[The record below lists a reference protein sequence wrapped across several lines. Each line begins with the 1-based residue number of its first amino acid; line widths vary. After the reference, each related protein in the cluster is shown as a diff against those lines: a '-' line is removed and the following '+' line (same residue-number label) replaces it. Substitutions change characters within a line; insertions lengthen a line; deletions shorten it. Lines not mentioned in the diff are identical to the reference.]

1 MFGILFLLSMAVQGQ
16 DGGDVECPLVRM
28 ETVRLPDMQI
38 PRAGHSTFCFDGE
51 LVVMGGHT
59 TGFVPT
65 PTAEYFS
72 EGEWHVLP
80 MTYSHDQGFSLQ
92 LSSGKVMIG
101 GGHEQPLGVGQTFSV
116 DFYDSETRS
125 FTDFGCLDAKR
136 CFADAVELTEG
147 RVCITGNWYY
157 NDGVEYYDG
166 GRLFSGLDSL
176 SVPRSSPYIFR
187 TSADDAIVFSRL
199 DNYGHI
205 FDSIVVESIRGSRV
219 DAPLFYQWHPY
230 QFIPLVFRSADS
242 FIGDTCQG
250 EYAYLLPVE
259 RTTSNNSSFLKN
271 GDGELAVAQIR
282 GAEFSLLPTAAPIPR
297 RSPWGDIFYNTCHVL
312 ADRRT
317 GRAYLV
323 GTDEHHL
330 FVLRIDYSQA
340 TDRHPAPVTLYHSDS
355 LANIGYF
362 TTPVLTPD
370 GDIVLTGGIAPDNFT
385 PTGTVYLLRVGS
397 SESGDSVFVS
407 SAKSRLSTLRSY
419 LILGIALTI
428 AVLVALVYFFY
439 VRRHLVHSIKG
450 GGEEQLPEEQP
461 SIDNEASADQ
471 TRADQELMERID
483 QLMVERQFFK
493 QADLKVQDIAA
504 ALGVHARRVSAV
516 IKVCRNDTFVQFVNT
531 YRVEYVKQLL
541 ADEPERKIASIW
553 AEAGFA
559 SETSFFR
566 TFKALTGMRPSE
578 YKLET

>member
-1 MFGILFLLSMAVQGQ
+1 
-16 DGGDVECPLVRM
+16 
-28 ETVRLPDMQI
+28 
-38 PRAGHSTFCFDGE
+38 
-51 LVVMGGHT
+51 
-59 TGFVPT
+59 
-65 PTAEYFS
+65 
-72 EGEWHVLP
+72 
-80 MTYSHDQGFSLQ
+80 
-92 LSSGKVMIG
+92 
-101 GGHEQPLGVGQTFSV
+101 
-116 DFYDSETRS
+116 
-125 FTDFGCLDAKR
+125 
-136 CFADAVELTEG
+136 
-147 RVCITGNWYY
+147 
-157 NDGVEYYDG
+157 
-166 GRLFSGLDSL
+166 
-176 SVPRSSPYIFR
+176 
-187 TSADDAIVFSRL
+187 
-199 DNYGHI
+199 
-205 FDSIVVESIRGSRV
+205 
-219 DAPLFYQWHPY
+219 
-230 QFIPLVFRSADS
+230 
-242 FIGDTCQG
+242 
-250 EYAYLLPVE
+250 
-259 RTTSNNSSFLKN
+259 
-271 GDGELAVAQIR
+271 
-282 GAEFSLLPTAAPIPR
+282 
-297 RSPWGDIFYNTCHVL
+297 
-312 ADRRT
+312 
-317 GRAYLV
+317 V

-362 TTPVLTPD
+362 TAPVLTPD

-439 VRRHLVHSIKG
+439 VRRLLVHSIKG

-516 IKVCRNDTFVQFVNT
+516 IRTCRDNTFVQYVNS
-531 YRVEYVKQLL
+531 YRVEYVKRLL
-541 ADEPERKIASIW
+541 QEQPTRKIASLW
-553 AEAGFA
+553 SEAGFS

-566 TFKALTGMRPSE
+566 TFKALAGMTPTE
-578 YKLET
+578 WAQK